1 METFQIQI
9 VLFSLYRI
17 RTASSRIK
25 CQFRFAEHSS
35 NIIEHQLRTY
45 EYNQK
50 YSFVQIDGNPHYM
63 RLQVK
68 MPDTRFKIKIDTVLE
83 NIAFDMV

>member
-1 METFQIQI
+1 M
-9 VLFSLYRI
+9 
-17 RTASSRIK
+17 
-25 CQFRFAEHSS
+25 
-35 NIIEHQLRTY
+35 
-45 EYNQK
+45 
-50 YSFVQIDGNPHYM
+50 DGSPHYM